1 MFFQKI
7 KEKLF
12 GKKHDEQ
19 TIEELEDTLLQA
31 DVGFALSE
39 EFIQKIKSSSKEP
52 VETLKAEMLK
62 LLQAKEKSF
71 GLKKG
76 LNIIL
81 VCGVNGS
88 GKTTFIAKL
97 CHFLRDK
104 KVGVVAGDT
113 FRAAAVE
120 QLEVWANRLNVPL
133 FKGALGEDPSS
144 VVYKAIAQTK
154 EKNDLDVLI
163 IDTAGRLH
171 TKDNL
176 MMELEKIKRIIQ
188 KFDDTAPHETLLV
201 LDATIGSNT
210 YNQTEN
216 FGKVIPLTGLVMN
229 KLDGTAKG
237 GTLLKIAKDFPYPF
251 YFIGVGEKKEDLKSF
266 DAEYFIDHLL

>member
-1 MFFQKI
+1 MFFKKI

-12 GKKHDEQ
+12 GKKHDAQ
-19 TIEELEDTLLQA
+19 TIEELEEILLQS
-31 DVGFALSE
+31 DVGVELTDE
-39 EFIQKIKSSSKEP
+39 LIQKVKKSSDTPS
-52 VETLKAEMLK
+52 ETLKKAMID
-62 LLQAKEKSF
+62 LLQKKEAPF
-71 GLKKG
+71 TLKKD

-97 CHFLRDK
+97 CHFLKGK
-104 KVGVVAGDT
+104 KVGIVAGDT

-120 QLEVWANRLNVPL
+120 QLEVWANRLKAPL
-133 FKGALGEDPSS
+133 FKGNIGEDPSS
-144 VVYKAIAQTK
+144 VVYKAIAQAK

-171 TKDNL
+171 TKDYL
-176 MMELEKIKRIIQ
+176 MMELQKINRIIQ

-210 YNQTEN
+210 YHQTEN
-216 FGKVIPLTGLVMN
+216 FGEIIPLTGLVMN

-237 GTLLKIAKDFPYPF
+237 GTLLKIAKDFDYPF
-251 YFIGVGEKKEDLKSF
+251 YFIGLGETKEDLKPF
-266 DAEYFIDHLL
+266 EAQYFVDHLL